1 MDITKAKVT
10 KDNTLVATYMDETG
24 TVTVEGKNL
33 VTNDLIRLKSGLLF
47 LLSQYLPKALLLLKN
62 ILP

>member
-24 TVTVEGKNL
+24 TGDGRGKESR
-33 VTNDLIRLKSGLLF
+33 D
-47 LLSQYLPKALLLLKN
+47 Q
-62 ILP
+62 

>member
-24 TVTVEGKNL
+24 TVTVEER
-33 VTNDLIRLKSGLLF
+33 TS
-47 LLSQYLPKALLLLKN
+47 
-62 ILP
+62 